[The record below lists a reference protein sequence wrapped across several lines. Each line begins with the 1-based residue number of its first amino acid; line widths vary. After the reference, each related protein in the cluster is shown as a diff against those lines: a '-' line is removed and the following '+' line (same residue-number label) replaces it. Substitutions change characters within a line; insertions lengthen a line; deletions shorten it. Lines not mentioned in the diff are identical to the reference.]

1 MHVIGRKFSAIL
13 SLAQG
18 RGSPRVELVWIGRP
32 VFDVGT
38 QVALAPTLFGVVA
51 VR

>member
-1 MHVIGRKFSAIL
+1 MHVIGRKIGAIP

-18 RGSPRVELVWIGRP
+18 RGSPRVELGWIGRP

-38 QVALAPTLFGVVA
+38 PVALAPTLIGVVA
-51 VR
+51 VP